1 LIARKEQGVSSHNI
15 NFEYN
20 SLGQL
25 IQQNLVSSENTKTT
39 QYQWDSFGN
48 PVSQLKIQN
57 NELAEQQTTQPN
69 DDSDAINK
77 VESSQSESTCN
88 VIHSEYNDS
97 SAATATNELS
107 EDDGIITGITDADRL
122 IHFGDSDFHYDE
134 FGNQI
139 RETGKGIKTRREYNA
154 FNQLSC
160 FNNNGTLTQYD
171 YDPLGRRIAKHTE
184 QGKIDYIW
192 DNDQLIGE
200 YQHDEYTW
208 YINLPNQFHPV
219 ALIKKGEVY
228 YYHLDQLNTPRFV
241 TNNKAEVVWENQ
253 ADAYGYE
260 EPKAES
266 GTNKENTFTQPVRF
280 QGQYLDEESGLHY
293 NRYRYYSPKQ
303 QRLINQN
310 PIGLV
315 GGILGWNF
323 IKIAWRC

>member
-1 LIARKEQGVSSHNI
+1 M
-15 NFEYN
+15 
-20 SLGQL
+20 
-25 IQQNLVSSENTKTT
+25 
-39 QYQWDSFGN
+39 
-48 PVSQLKIQN
+48 
-57 NELAEQQTTQPN
+57 
-69 DDSDAINK
+69 
-77 VESSQSESTCN
+77 
-88 VIHSEYNDS
+88 
-97 SAATATNELS
+97 
-107 EDDGIITGITDADRL
+107 
-122 IHFGDSDFHYDE
+122 
-134 FGNQI
+134 
-139 RETGKGIKTRREYNA
+139 
-154 FNQLSC
+154 
-160 FNNNGTLTQYD
+160 
-171 YDPLGRRIAKHTE
+171 RRIAKHTE

-315 GGILGWNF
+315 GGILG
-323 IKIAWRC
+323 